1 MSCDICFAGR
11 GIEPS
16 WQMKRDILSPV
27 STT

>member
-1 MSCDICFAGR
+1 MCFAGR